1 MSSRSMRSGARA
13 RASRKRCG
21 SSGCRALTWPNESTM
36 PSLAKMRLA
45 VTNSSR
51 MKSSLP
57 MRWSSPRPFVAA
69 ARRGTQRPIWAMA
82 CAMHFWRVLM
92 LQRSAM
98 VVSFGVAL
106 LLGAAAIAFA
116 ADYPD
121 HPIRV
126 IVSVPAGGGVDTV
139 TRIVTDKMRAEL
151 GQPVVVENKPGVSGS
166 LAAETVSKADP
177 DGYTLLASQPAP
189 ITTALFLYKSLN
201 YTPADLV
208 PVAIMSHVPNVVLVR
223 KDFPAKTVQELIA
236 YAKANPGKINYASQG
251 VGTTSHTTAELFQF
265 ITGTK
270 LTHVPYKGTAPAV
283 NDLLAGNV
291 DLMFNELATSIEL
304 HKSGQARILA
314 VTVKDRVP
322 SLPDIPT
329 LEEVGVHGCISDT
342 WHAITAPPKTPP
354 EIVARLNAAANAA
367 MQDPGLRE
375 RFAALSIG
383 PGGGTPAEASAFVK
397 EETLR
402 WGDVIRKA
410 GIEPE

>member
-1 MSSRSMRSGARA
+1 
-13 RASRKRCG
+13 
-21 SSGCRALTWPNESTM
+21 
-36 PSLAKMRLA
+36 
-45 VTNSSR
+45 
-51 MKSSLP
+51 
-57 MRWSSPRPFVAA
+57 
-69 ARRGTQRPIWAMA
+69 
-82 CAMHFWRVLM
+82 M
-92 LQRSAM
+92 LRRSAM

-354 EIVARLNAAANAA
+354 EIVAKLNAAANAA
-367 MQDPGLRE
+367 MRDPGLRE
-375 RFAALSIG
+375 HFAALSIG

-397 EETLR
+397 EETQR

-410 GIEPE
+410 GIAPE

>member
-1 MSSRSMRSGARA
+1 
-13 RASRKRCG
+13 
-21 SSGCRALTWPNESTM
+21 
-36 PSLAKMRLA
+36 
-45 VTNSSR
+45 
-51 MKSSLP
+51 
-57 MRWSSPRPFVAA
+57 
-69 ARRGTQRPIWAMA
+69 
-82 CAMHFWRVLM
+82 M

-322 SLPDIPT
+322 ALPDIPT

-354 EIVARLNAAANAA
+354 EIVAKLNAAANAA
-367 MQDPGLRE
+367 MRDPGLRE
-375 RFAALSIG
+375 HFAALSIG

-397 EETLR
+397 EETQR

-410 GIEPE
+410 GIGPE

>member
-1 MSSRSMRSGARA
+1 
-13 RASRKRCG
+13 
-21 SSGCRALTWPNESTM
+21 
-36 PSLAKMRLA
+36 
-45 VTNSSR
+45 
-51 MKSSLP
+51 
-57 MRWSSPRPFVAA
+57 
-69 ARRGTQRPIWAMA
+69 
-82 CAMHFWRVLM
+82 M
-92 LQRSAM
+92 LRRSAM
-98 VVSFGVAL
+98 IVSFGVAL

-251 VGTTSHTTAELFQF
+251 VGTTSHTTAELFQS

-354 EIVARLNAAANAA
+354 EIVAKLNAAANAA
-367 MQDPGLRE
+367 MRDPGLRE
-375 RFAALSIG
+375 HFAALSIG

-397 EETLR
+397 EETQR

>member
-1 MSSRSMRSGARA
+1 
-13 RASRKRCG
+13 
-21 SSGCRALTWPNESTM
+21 
-36 PSLAKMRLA
+36 
-45 VTNSSR
+45 
-51 MKSSLP
+51 
-57 MRWSSPRPFVAA
+57 
-69 ARRGTQRPIWAMA
+69 
-82 CAMHFWRVLM
+82 M
-92 LQRSAM
+92 LRRSAM

-223 KDFPAKTVQELIA
+223 KDYPAKTVQELIA

-251 VGTTSHTTAELFQF
+251 VGTTSHTTAELFQS

-354 EIVARLNAAANAA
+354 EIVAKLNAAANAA
-367 MQDPGLRE
+367 MRDPGLRE
-375 RFAALSIG
+375 HFAALSIG

-397 EETLR
+397 EETQR

>member
-1 MSSRSMRSGARA
+1 
-13 RASRKRCG
+13 
-21 SSGCRALTWPNESTM
+21 
-36 PSLAKMRLA
+36 
-45 VTNSSR
+45 
-51 MKSSLP
+51 
-57 MRWSSPRPFVAA
+57 
-69 ARRGTQRPIWAMA
+69 
-82 CAMHFWRVLM
+82 M

-139 TRIVTDKMRAEL
+139 TRIVTDKMRAAL

-166 LAAETVSKADP
+166 LAAEAVSKADP

-189 ITTALFLYKSLN
+189 ITTAPFLYKSLN

-251 VGTTSHTTAELFQF
+251 VGTTSHTTAELFQS

-354 EIVARLNAAANAA
+354 EIVAKLNAAANAA
-367 MQDPGLRE
+367 MRDPGLRE
-375 RFAALSIG
+375 HFAALSIG

-397 EETLR
+397 EETQR